1 MPQTV
6 SDRLSDT
13 LKHEARSL
21 VAFLTV
27 LTGSRQVADDLFQET
42 CLEAWR
48 SRDRLA
54 DDAEVGPWLRAIARY
69 QALRH
74 FRRVKRSKLRP
85 LSPELLDQIEANWTE
100 IEAALE
106 PDRRRA
112 ALQTCLGR
120 LEPGEREAL
129 AERYTHDRSFA
140 EIGHRAERSES
151 ATKMWLSR
159 LRRKLHECIQ
169 RRLRSE
175 GSR

>member
-6 SDRLSDT
+6 SDRLADS
-13 LKHEARSL
+13 LEHESRPL
-21 VAFLTV
+21 VAFLTM
-27 LTGSRQVADDLFQET
+27 LTRSRQVADDLFQET

-48 SRDRLA
+48 RRDKLPQ
-54 DDAEVGPWLRAIARY
+54 DAELGPWLRAIARY

-85 LSPELLDQIEANWTE
+85 LSPAVLDHLESSWSE
-100 IEAALE
+100 IESALE

-112 ALQTCLGR
+112 ALATCLSG
-120 LEPGEREAL
+120 LEPTERTAL
-129 AERYTHDRSFA
+129 SARYAEGHSFA
-140 EIGHRAERSES
+140 EIGRQAERTES
-151 ATKMWLSR
+151 AAKMWLSR